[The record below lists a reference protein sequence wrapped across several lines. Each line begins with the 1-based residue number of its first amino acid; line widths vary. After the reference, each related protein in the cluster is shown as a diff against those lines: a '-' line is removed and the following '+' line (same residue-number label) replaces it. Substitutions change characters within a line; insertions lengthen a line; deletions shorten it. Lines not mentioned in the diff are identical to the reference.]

1 MSRFPE
7 KIPFPTG
14 LGAAGIGKYDEVIDV
29 RSPSEFLEDHISGA
43 INLPVLDDEERA
55 QVGTT
60 YKQVSSFDARK
71 QGAALVTKNISAH
84 LQSHFADKP
93 KDYQPLVYCWR
104 GGQRSGSLATVL
116 SDIGWNVHLIEGGYK
131 SYRSHVLDTF
141 ESASKQ
147 LRLVVL
153 NGYTGAGKT
162 LVLKA
167 LEKMGAQILELE
179 GMANHK
185 GSVFGGDPD
194 FPQPAQKRFESLI
207 YDSMSGFDLEK
218 IVFVEAESA
227 KIGRLNLPNPLWQ
240 RMKTAPVIEVFSPLS
255 ARATY
260 LTADYEEWI
269 GDPGRI
275 EATLDRLTGFHS
287 GERIAYWK
295 ALSREAKWHEL
306 VSGLLEFHY
315 DERYTVGG
323 SGHFEAPVERVDL
336 NDHSTE
342 EVEKAA
348 EELVRKGEAV
358 AANP

>member
-7 KIPFPTG
+7 KITFPTDR
-14 LGAAGIGKYDEVIDV
+14 GATIIGKYDEVIDV
-29 RSPSEFLEDHISGA
+29 RSPSEFQEDHISGA
-43 INLPVLDDEERA
+43 INLPVLNDEERER
-55 QVGTT
+55 VGRT
-60 YKQVSSFDARK
+60 YKQVSAFDARK
-71 QGAALVTKNISAH
+71 EGAALVTKNISSH
-84 LQSHFADKP
+84 LQSHFADKS
-93 KDYQPLVYCWR
+93 KDYEPLVYCWR
-104 GGQRSGSLATVL
+104 GGQRSGSFATVL
-116 SDIGWNVHLIEGGYK
+116 SDIGWSVRLIEGGYK
-131 SYRSHVLDTF
+131 TYRSHVLDTF
-141 ESASKQ
+141 ETTSEQ

-162 LVLKA
+162 LILKA

-194 FPQPAQKRFESLI
+194 HPQPAQKRFESLI
-207 YDSMSGFDLEK
+207 YDAMSGFDLEK
-218 IVFVEAESA
+218 LVFVEAESA

-240 RMKTAPVIEVFSPLS
+240 RMKRAPVIEVFSPLS

-287 GERIAYWK
+287 KERITHWK
-295 ALSREAKWHEL
+295 TLAQNAGWHEL
-306 VSGLLEFHY
+306 VSGLLELHY
-315 DERYTVGG
+315 DRRYTVGG
-323 SGHFEAPVERVDL
+323 SGHFEAPSERVEL
-336 NDHSTE
+336 NDHSPE

-348 EELVRKGEAV
+348 VDLIRKGEAV
-358 AANP
+358 AGR